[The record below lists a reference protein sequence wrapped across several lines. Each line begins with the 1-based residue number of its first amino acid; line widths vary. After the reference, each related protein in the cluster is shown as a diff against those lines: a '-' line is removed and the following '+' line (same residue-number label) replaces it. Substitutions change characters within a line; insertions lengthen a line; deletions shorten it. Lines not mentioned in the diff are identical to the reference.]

1 MAKAADAEEIIQI
14 YNKLD
19 GDKSTLRSHLSEIA
33 DYMVPTAQ
41 STFNQAT
48 FGGKRMTKI
57 YDGTAGR
64 ALRTFAS
71 GLYGHLT
78 SPAYPWFELTVKNK
92 SISEVPAVKYWLA
105 HVTERVRSAINTSNS
120 ASEFYQ
126 VYYDE
131 GWTGTGVLFTQP
143 GKKYL
148 INFQAFNI
156 ANCCLLEDAQGV
168 VDSIYR
174 VEKFTARQMI
184 QQWGAEC
191 SEAVHKAYN
200 KGDKNKTFDVI
211 HAVYPRNEY
220 NWKKQ
225 DNLNMPYASVYLE
238 KESKKIL
245 AEGGFQEFPYAT
257 PRWDKESGVP
267 YGRSPA
273 MDALPDVKMLN
284 QMRYDNLRGLQKS
297 IDPPIFAD
305 TEAALS
311 TTNTRAGGII
321 YHKSGHVPQ
330 VMTSKARFDW
340 ALEAENQA
348 REQVKE
354 SFYTDLFMLLAQN
367 PSNDKTAYE
376 VSKLLEEKL
385 TLLGPALG
393 RQQTEFF
400 DSMLSRVFWILY
412 RAKYIPPPPEEL
424 IGQGLEVNYIGRLAM
439 AMKQVET
446 QATANTLSFI
456 GGLFELAPDIM
467 DNFNTDEIAQGT
479 AQRAGMPV
487 NYLRPPGV
495 RDKMREQRAAA
506 QAEAQAKA
514 EASQDLADAANIMPA
529 LSKAPERGS
538 VAGEMM
544 NG

>member
-1 MAKAADAEEIIQI
+1 MAKADAESIIQI

-33 DYMVPTAQ
+33 DYMVPAAQ

-48 FGGKRMTKI
+48 FGGKRMSKI
-57 YDGTAGR
+57 YDATAIR
-64 ALRTFAS
+64 ALRMFAA

-92 SISEVPAVKYWLA
+92 SIAELPVVKYWLA
-105 HVTERVRSAINTSNS
+105 DVTERVRSAINTSN
-120 ASEFYQ
+120 ASTAFYR
-126 VYYDE
+126 VYYEE
-131 GWTGTGVLFTQP
+131 GWTGTGVLYTEP

-148 INFQAFNI
+148 INFQNFNVV
-156 ANCCLLEDAQGV
+156 NCCLQEDAQGV

-174 VEKFTARQMI
+174 IEKFTARQMI
-184 QQWGAEC
+184 QQWGDAC
-191 SEAVHKAYN
+191 SEAVRKAFTSN
-200 KGDKNKTFDVI
+200 DKNKTFDI
-211 HAVYPRNEY
+211 LHAVYPRNEY
-220 NWKKQ
+220 DWRKMDSMNF
-225 DNLNMPYASVYLE
+225 PYASVYLE
-238 KESKKIL
+238 KENKNIL
-245 AEGGFQEFPYAT
+245 SESGFQEFPFAV
-257 PRWDKESGVP
+257 PRWDKEDGVA

-284 QMRYDNLRGLQKS
+284 QMCYDNMRGLQKS

-321 YHKSGHVPQ
+321 YHKSNHKPE
-330 VMTSKARFDW
+330 VMVNKARFDW
-340 ALEAENQA
+340 AMEAENQR
-348 REQVKE
+348 REAIKE
-354 SFYTDLFMLLAQN
+354 CFYTDLFMLLAQN
-367 PSNDKTAYE
+367 NQPEKTAYE
-376 VSKLLEEKL
+376 VGKLLEEKI

-400 DSMLSRVFWILY
+400 DAMLNRVFWILY
-412 RAKYIPPPPEEL
+412 RGRYIPPPPEEL
-424 IGQGLEVNYIGRLAM
+424 IGQGLEVNYIGRLAL

-446 QATANTLSFI
+446 QATATTLAFI
-456 GGLFELAPDIM
+456 GEIAAFAPDII

-479 AQRAGMPV
+479 AQRAGVPV
-487 NYLRPPGV
+487 KYMRPPSDV
-495 RDKMREQRAAA
+495 DKIREQRAIA
-506 QAEAQAKA
+506 QAEAAEKA
-514 EASQDLADAANIMPA
+514 QMSQDLADAANVMPA
-529 LSKAPERGS
+529 LNKAPEKGS

>member
-1 MAKAADAEEIIQI
+1 MAKADAEKILQI

-19 GDKSTLRSHLSEIA
+19 GDKGTLRSHLTEIA
-33 DYMVPTAQ
+33 DYMVPAAQ
-41 STFNQAT
+41 SAFTQAT
-48 FGGKRMTKI
+48 PGGKRMTKI
-57 YDGTAGR
+57 YDGTAIR
-64 ALRTFAS
+64 ALRMFAS

-92 SISEVPAVKYWLA
+92 SIADIPAVKYWLA
-105 HVTERVRSAINTSNS
+105 NVTERVRSAINTSNS
-120 ASEFYQ
+120 AAAFYQ
-126 VYYDE
+126 VYFDE
-131 GWTGTGVLFTQP
+131 GWTGTGVLYTEP

-148 INFQAFNI
+148 INFQTFNV
-156 ANCCLLEDAQGV
+156 AHCCLTEDAQGI
-168 VDSIYR
+168 VDGIYR

-184 QQWGAEC
+184 QQWGDKC
-191 SEAVHKAYN
+191 SDIVRKAYQA
-200 KGDKNKTFDVI
+200 DPNKTFDII
-211 HAVYPRNEY
+211 HAVYPRDEY
-220 NWKKQ
+220 DWRKM
-225 DNLNMPYASVYLE
+225 DNTNMPYASVYLE
-238 KESKKIL
+238 KESKHIL
-245 AEGGFQEFPYAT
+245 SEGGFQEFPFAI
-257 PRWDKESGVP
+257 PRWDKEQGVA

-321 YHKSGHVPQ
+321 YHKSGHLPQ
-330 VMTSKARFDW
+330 VMNSKGRFDW
-340 ALEAENQA
+340 AMEAENQA
-348 REQVKE
+348 REAVKE

-367 PSNDKTAYE
+367 DQPQKTAYE
-376 VSKLLEEKL
+376 VGKLLEEKI

-400 DSMLSRVFWILY
+400 DSMLNRVFWILFRNNY
-412 RAKYIPPPPEEL
+412 LPPPPDEL
-424 IGQGLEVNYIGRLAM
+424 VGQGLEVNYIGRLAL

-446 QATANTLSFI
+446 QATATTLQFI
-456 GGLFELAPDIM
+456 GGLFQLAPDIM

-487 NYLRPPGV
+487 NYLRPPDT
-495 RDKMREQRAAA
+495 RDKMRQQRAAA

-514 EASQDLADAANIMPA
+514 ELSQGMADAANIMPA

-538 VAGEMM
+538 VAGELM